1 MQCSP
6 SGLRGGVVALNGR
19 TPFSRAALEG
29 TEGKGQQINTMHG
42 DKNLLFSSLKNK
54 HTSI

>member
-29 TEGKGQQINTMHG
+29 TEGKGQQINTMVIRICYFLH
-42 DKNLLFSSLKNK
+42 
-54 HTSI
+54 